1 MGGPSPPTDGCAQ
14 IRTELGAYIVG
25 AISPRDRAVLVRHLE
40 SCDHCRDEL
49 AGLAALPGLLRRVPM
64 ARAAELPDVSAAGCG
79 APPAE
84 LPDVPAAGPG
94 APRDAPPDGAPAPL
108 PTARPLASRAAIRRP
123 RRRWPP

>member
-14 IRTELGAYIVG
+14 VRTELGAYVVG

-49 AGLAALPGLLRRVPM
+49 AGLAALPGLLRRVP
-64 ARAAELPDVSAAGCG
+64 A

-84 LPDVPAAGPG
+84 LPG
-94 APRDAPPDGAPAPL
+94 APEAGAGAPPDGGPGG
-108 PTARPLASRAAIRRP
+108 
-123 RRRWPP
+123 

>member
-25 AISPRDRAVLVRHLE
+25 AISASDRAVLVRHLE

-49 AGLAALPGLLRRVPM
+49 AGLAALPGLLRRVP
-64 ARAAELPDVSAAGCG
+64 V

-84 LPDVPAAGPG
+84 LPDAPAAGPG
-94 APRDAPPDGAPAPL
+94 APADVPPDGAPAPL
-108 PTARPLASRAAIRRP
+108 PTVRRLADRAATRRP